1 MDIGEWVASVGDG
14 WCLDASCAETSESG
28 RWANHRLLP
37 NSKLYALVDS
47 RDEFLLRP
55 HDKCT
60 HFLNLVA
67 LSDIDIGE
75 EIFVD
80 YGTGYWSRGK
90 YLLRYYWY
98 GLPELIELL

>member
-47 RDEFLLRP
+47 RGELLLRP
-55 HDKCT
+55 HDTST

-67 LSDIDIGE
+67 LSDIDGGCILVRR
-75 EIFVD
+75 F
-80 YGTGYWSRGK
+80 
-90 YLLRYYWY
+90 L
-98 GLPELIELL
+98 